1 MKRAIILTMIIYH
14 AKKRDFNTD
23 VRDGLI
29 VSKIEK
35 GFEDNGLHD
44 DNPKEIQSW
53 RNSLS
58 FVRNVLDGSTIPDDV
73 EVAIEYRIPMAQ
85 SRIDFMILGSS
96 ESNPDNI
103 VIIELKQWAW
113 VKDTDQAQEHL
124 IWANLLGG
132 SLTQHPS
139 YQAVSYK
146 RSLENYC
153 ETIVKENVKLVPCA
167 YCHGL
172 DKKQYQSV
180 IENAKYRHW
189 YQEAPI
195 FYSDETL
202 RLRHFIEGYV
212 KARSADGNLLYN
224 IDTGDIRPQKALQ
237 DSLYSMLKGNEEF
250 ILLDD
255 QIKAYDLCNSAITK
269 SLADGKKRVVLIE
282 GGPGTGKSVLAVNLL
297 VNWVKKGYYAAYIT
311 KNAAP
316 RHCYQALLAKHDQD
330 KEVNIKKLFPSHMS
344 LPYFKENQIKVGLF
358 DEAHRLQNKPY
369 MYKGDDM
376 ILDAMK
382 ASLVSIF
389 FLDEDQRI
397 TTKDIGARQLIAAKS
412 VQANAELL
420 YGPDYQLRAQ
430 FRCNGSDAYISFLN
444 NLLMIHS
451 TGNPLLGPGYDFQ
464 VFDDAEKMKEALKAK
479 DQEVGLSRM
488 VAGYCF
494 DWNVKNHRGDWD
506 IELPGGFKAK
516 WNLEGDDIWAVN
528 PESFDQVGC
537 IHTCQGMEFKYVGV
551 IIGKDLC
558 YDGQKVITR
567 QKAIS
572 KDDHTSGIR
581 TTDFVTADR
590 LIRNTYKVLMTRG
603 QKGCY
608 VYCEDP
614 VLAQYIRKQIELSK
628 K

>member
-1 MKRAIILTMIIYH
+1 MIIYR
-14 AKKRDFNTD
+14 ASKKDFNID
-23 VRDGLI
+23 VRDGHI

-44 DNPKEIQSW
+44 DNPKEVQSW

-58 FVRNVLDGSTIPDDV
+58 FVRNVLDGSAIPDDV

-85 SRIDFMILGSS
+85 SRIDFMILGSTAAS
-96 ESNPDNI
+96 PENI
-103 VIIELKQWAW
+103 VIIELKQWQW
-113 VKDTDQAQEHL
+113 VKDTAEAQEHL

-153 ETIVKENVKLVPCA
+153 ETITKENVKLIPCA

-172 DKKQYQSV
+172 DRKAYQKI
-180 IENAKYRHW
+180 IENEKYRHW
-189 YQEAPI
+189 YEEAPI
-195 FYSDETL
+195 FYSDETV
-202 RLRHFIEGYV
+202 RLRHFIEGFI
-212 KARSADGNLLYN
+212 KARSVDGKLLYN

-255 QIKAYDLCNSAITK
+255 QIKAYDLCNSAVAA
-269 SLADGKKRVVLIE
+269 SLADGKKRTVLVE
-282 GGPGTGKSVLAVNLL
+282 GGPGTGKSVLAINLL
-297 VNWVKKGYYAAYIT
+297 VHWVKKGYYAAYIT

-316 RHCYQALLAKHDQD
+316 RHCYQALLAKHDPD
-330 KEVNIKKLFPSHMS
+330 KEINIKKLFPSHMA
-344 LPYFKENQIKVGLF
+344 LPYFKENQITVGLF

-369 MYKGDDM
+369 MYKGEDM
-376 ILDAMK
+376 MLDAMK

-397 TTKDIGARQLIAAKS
+397 TTKDIGSRELIAAKS
-412 VQANAELL
+412 ALVHSTLL
-420 YGPDYQLRAQ
+420 YGNDYQLRAQ
-430 FRCNGSDAYISFLN
+430 FRCNGSDAYIAFIN
-444 NLLMIHS
+444 NLLMIRS
-451 TGNPLLGPGYDFQ
+451 TGNPVLGPGYDFE
-464 VFDDAEKMKEALKAK
+464 VFDDALAMKKALEAKN
-479 DQEVGLSRM
+479 QSVGLSRM

-506 IELPGGFKAK
+506 IVLPGGFQAK

-528 PESFDQVGC
+528 PDSFDQVGC

-558 YDGQKVITR
+558 YEGNRVVTHPQ
-567 QKAIS
+567 AIS

-581 TTDFVTADR
+581 SADFLTADR

-614 VLAQYIRKQIELSK
+614 ALRDYFRKQLAVKEK
-628 K
+628 

>member
-1 MKRAIILTMIIYH
+1 MIIYQSS
-14 AKKRDFNTD
+14 KKNFNDD

-29 VSKIEK
+29 VGKIEK
-35 GFEDNGLHD
+35 GFEANGLHD

-53 RNSLS
+53 RSSLK
-58 FVRNVLDGSTIPDDV
+58 FVRDVLDGSTIPDDV
-73 EVAIEYRIPMAQ
+73 NVAIEYRIPMAQ
-85 SRIDFMILGSS
+85 SRIDFMILGSNNA
-96 ESNPDNI
+96 NPENI
-103 VIIELKQWAW
+103 VIIELKQWSR
-113 VKDTDQAQEHL
+113 VKSTDQAREHL
-124 IWANLLGG
+124 IWSDLLGG
-132 SLTQHPS
+132 SLTTHPC

-146 RSLENYC
+146 RSLENFC
-153 ETIVKENVKLVPCA
+153 ETITKENVRLIPCS
-167 YCHGL
+167 YCHNL
-172 DKKQYQSV
+172 DKGIYHDV
-180 IENAKYRHW
+180 IEDKIYAQW
-189 YQEAPI
+189 YKEAPI
-195 FYSDETL
+195 FYADETL
-202 RLRHFIEGYV
+202 RLRHFIESFIQA
-212 KARSADGNLLYN
+212 KSADGKLLYN
-224 IDTGDIRPQKALQ
+224 IDTGDIKPQKALQ

-255 QIKAYDLCNSAITK
+255 QIKVYDLANSTIEQ
-269 SLADGKKRVVLIE
+269 SLADGKKRVILVQ
-282 GGPGTGKSVLAVNLL
+282 GGPGTGKSVLAINLL

-316 RHCYQALLAKHDQD
+316 RHCYQTLLAKNDQQ
-330 KEVNIKKLFPSHMS
+330 KEINIKKLFPSHMS

-376 ILDAMK
+376 LLDAMK

-397 TTKDIGARQLIAAKS
+397 TTKDIGTADLIAAKS
-412 VQANAELL
+412 AQIGAELL
-420 YGPDYQLRAQ
+420 YGTDYQLRAQ
-430 FRCNGSDAYISFLN
+430 FRCNGSDGYINFLN
-444 NLLMIHS
+444 NLLMIKA
-451 TGNPLLGPGYDFQ
+451 TGNSFLPGDYDFQ
-464 VFDDAEKMKEALKAK
+464 VFDSAVEMRQALRKK

-494 DWNVKNHRGDWD
+494 DWNVKNHRCDWD
-506 IELPGGFKAK
+506 IELPGGFQAK

-528 PESFDQVGC
+528 PESFGEVGC

-551 IIGKDLC
+551 IVGKDLS
-558 YDGQKVITR
+558 YNGHKVITN

-581 TTDFVTADR
+581 TTDFITADR

-608 VYCEDP
+608 VYCENKA
-614 VLAQYIRKQIELSK
+614 LADYFRSHIKPGEK
-628 K
+628 